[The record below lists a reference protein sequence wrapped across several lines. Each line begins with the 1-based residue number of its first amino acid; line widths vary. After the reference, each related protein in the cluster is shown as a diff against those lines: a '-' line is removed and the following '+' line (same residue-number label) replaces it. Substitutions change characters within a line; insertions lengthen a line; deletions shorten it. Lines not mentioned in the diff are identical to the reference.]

1 MTFIKICCVL
11 WGLIL
16 SCQIVGQEVI
26 LIRHAKVY
34 LEKDGWMGPRKA
46 AKYREM
52 YNTAPI
58 HQFLPDTVLSK
69 LPERI
74 TDTVYVSGLARSIAT
89 GWKLYGDSVTLV
101 SLKLLNEFE
110 LHVIRLPLILP
121 FKGWTAISRGLW
133 MIGIK
138 RPGAESFKDG
148 KKRAK
153 HAVDFIEDKTNHNH
167 QVILVTHGF
176 LNRSIR
182 KEMKKRE
189 WKTIKNEG
197 QKNLGATILRK

>member
-1 MTFIKICCVL
+1 M
-11 WGLIL
+11 GLIL
-16 SCQIVGQEVI
+16 SCQVVGQEVI

-34 LEKDGWMGPRKA
+34 LEKDGWMGPKKA

-52 YNTAPI
+52 YDTAPI

-69 LPERI
+69 LPKR
-74 TDTVYVSGLARSIAT
+74 TADTVYVSGLARSIAT
-89 GWKLYGDSVTLV
+89 GWKLYGDSVNLV
-101 SLKLLNEFE
+101 SLELLNEFE
-110 LHVIRLPLILP
+110 LHVIWLPLILP
-121 FKGWTAISRGLW
+121 FKGWTAVSRGLW

-153 HAVDFIEDKTNHNH
+153 QAVDFIEYKSNQNR

-176 LNRSIR
+176 LNRTIR
-182 KEMKKRE
+182 KEMKKRG
-189 WKTIKNEG
+189 WKIIKNEG
-197 QKNLGATILRK
+197 HKNLGATILQK

>member
-1 MTFIKICCVL
+1 MNFFKISCI
-11 WGLIL
+11 LIGIFF
-16 SCQIVGQEVI
+16 SCHLFGQEVI

-34 LEKDGWMGPRKA
+34 LEKEGWMGPKKA
-46 AKYREM
+46 SKYREM
-52 YNTAPI
+52 YDTAPI
-58 HQFLPDTVLSK
+58 HQFLPDTVLAS
-69 LPERI
+69 LPERT
-74 TDTVYVSGLARSIAT
+74 TDTVYISGLARSIAT
-89 GWKLYGDSVTLV
+89 GWKLYGDSVNLV
-101 SLKLLNEFE
+101 SMDLLNEFE

-153 HAVDFIEDKTNHNH
+153 QVVNFIEEKTNHNH
-167 QVILVTHGF
+167 QIILVTHGF
-176 LNRSIR
+176 LNRTIR
-182 KEMKKRE
+182 KEMKKRG

-197 QKNLGATILRK
+197 QKNLGATILKK